1 MSANAEHSHP
11 HPAPAPLG
19 GKLLT
24 PVTITFLIPIIVM
37 GVMLAFR
44 FVRGIGAVTNLNDG
58 YPWGLWIAWDV
69 VIGSALAG
77 GGFTVALLTYILN
90 RGEYHPLVR
99 PALVAALLGY
109 MQAGFSV
116 MIDLG
121 RWWDFWHIFW
131 PKYAQLNSVL
141 FEVALCITAY
151 IIVMWMEF
159 MPVVMERFGW
169 KRARERLNK
178 TLFFFVGV
186 GVLLPTMHQSSLG
199 TLLVVFGNQIH
210 PLYQSKL
217 LPLLFLTSTIGMGL
231 SAVTLEAGVS
241 SLGLKRPF
249 EREILGKL
257 LNVGR
262 LLAGIYIVVRI
273 ADLIYR
279 GAIGSAFQPSLP
291 ALTFWIEMFL
301 FSVPLWLL
309 ASQESRKHG
318 GKLLMGALSL
328 AFAGILY
335 RLSAFLVAY
344 DTGAGW
350 HYFPSLGE
358 MAVTFGLIS
367 FEVVGII
374 FAIRLLPILP
384 AAEPDTR
391 TT

>member
-24 PVTITFLIPIIVM
+24 PVTITFLIPIVVM

-44 FVRGIGAVTNLNDG
+44 FMRGIGAVTNLNDG

>member
-131 PKYAQLNSVL
+131 PKYAQINSVL

-151 IIVMWMEF
+151 IVVMWMEF

>member
-37 GVMLAFR
+37 GVMLVFR

-131 PKYAQLNSVL
+131 PRYAQLNSVL
-141 FEVALCITAY
+141 FEVAICIMAY
-151 IIVMWMEF
+151 IVVMWMEF

-279 GAIGSAFQPSLP
+279 GAVGSAFQPSLP

-309 ASQESRKHG
+309 ASEASRKQP
-318 GKLLMGALSL
+318 GKLLLGALSL

>member
-24 PVTITFLIPIIVM
+24 PVTITFLIPIVVM

-44 FVRGIGAVTNLNDG
+44 FMRGIGAVTNLNDG

-141 FEVALCITAY
+141 FEVAICIMAY
-151 IIVMWMEF
+151 IVVMWMEF

-358 MAVTFGLIS
+358 MAVTFALIS

>member
-1 MSANAEHSHP
+1 MSANADHSHP
-11 HPAPAPLG
+11 HPAPAPIG

-37 GVMLAFR
+37 AVLLVIR
-44 FVRGIGAVTNLNDG
+44 FTRGIGAVTNLNDG

-109 MQAGFSV
+109 LQAGFSV
-116 MIDLG
+116 MLDLG

-141 FEVALCITAY
+141 FEVAICIMAY
-151 IIVMWMEF
+151 IVVMWMEF

-169 KRARERLNK
+169 KRARDRLNK
-178 TLFFFVGV
+178 TLFVFVGI

-199 TLLVVFGNQIH
+199 TLLVVFGNQVH

-231 SAVTLEAGVS
+231 SAVTLEAAIS
-241 SLGLKRPF
+241 SMGLKRPF

-257 LNVGR
+257 LQVGR
-262 LLAGIYIVVRI
+262 LLSAIYLVVRFGDI
-273 ADLIYR
+273 FYR
-279 GAIGSAFQPSLP
+279 GAIGSAFQPTLP
-291 ALTFWIEMFL
+291 ALTFWIETFL

-309 ASQESRKHG
+309 ASEASRKQS

-367 FEVVGII
+367 FEVVGMII
-374 FAIRLLPILP
+374 AIRLLPILP